1 MLTDSGRVTSQGL
14 VIALS
19 FSDVKGNARVA
30 LENLLD
36 LTDDDDNI
44 PLDPNSDALVDKVEL
59 VTKQGK
65 ALMQSSSGE
74 SIRKGIP
81 AVDVLVDTIDS
92 VVQVSSCKIMPVVSP
107 SDLSSGSPS
116 SERRLAACRCCL

>member
-1 MLTDSGRVTSQGL
+1 MRE
-14 VIALS
+14 
-19 FSDVKGNARVA
+19 NARVA

-44 PLDPNSDALVDKVEL
+44 PLDPNSDALVDKVEQ

-65 ALMQSSSGE
+65 ALMQSSSGK

-92 VVQVSSCKIMPVVSP
+92 VVQVSGCKIVAVISP
-107 SDLSSGSPS
+107 SNLPSGSPS
-116 SERRLAACRCCL
+116 SERRLATCCCCV